1 MQGYELLIETLK
13 DEGITDIFGLMAEDT
28 MNLMSEIEE
37 HHADDIT
44 ITHARHEQGAMAMA
58 DGYARATNDISV
70 GVVGRGPAV
79 AQTGTSLVTARK
91 GGSNVVLLVPTS
103 SSTESYDIKAFEQE
117 AYLRSTIENVET
129 VHSPETFHTRLA
141 DVFREARHGNG
152 PIALQIPDNILN
164 DEVPPS
170 TNNRLPESRPP
181 TPPAI
186 EPDDTAIS
194 DAIDLYLDSDATVP
208 PLILAGRGAVA
219 ADAKDELIA
228 LAERTSGLLATT
240 LQTRGFFADHP
251 FSIGFIGTWG
261 GNLANEH
268 LADADCIFAVGCSLN
283 PKTTDNG
290 RLFRDDAKVIHIDA
304 NADAIN
310 RYLGVNLG
318 VVGDAKQA
326 TNRLVEE
333 LKERDI
339 HRDGALWSDRL
350 ENRIAA
356 TPALDDD
363 EFPSQP
369 DTMDPRDVIKTI
381 NDLIPEDR
389 LVTTDGGH
397 FTRWVVDGIETP
409 SHNKFIWT
417 LDFAS
422 IGQGLGGSIGATVA
436 RPSLPSVLFTGDA
449 GFLMAIQELD
459 TAARHEIPITVVIM
473 NDSSLG
479 SEYHNLAKTGGYT
492 ESALMATPDFA
503 TIAEGFGA
511 EGYTITDIDSLRA
524 REDVFTD
531 SRDTP
536 VVLDCHINPDV
547 RHRSKQ

>member
-13 DEGITDIFGLMAEDT
+13 HEDITDIFGLMAEDT

-58 DGYARATNDISV
+58 DGYARATNEISV

-103 SSTESYDIKAFEQE
+103 AINESYDIKEFEQE
-117 AYLRSTIENVET
+117 LYLRSTIENVET
-129 VHSPETFHTRLA
+129 VESTETFQTRLA
-141 DVFREARHGNG
+141 EVFRQARHGNG

-164 DEVPPS
+164 GDVSPLDID
-170 TNNRLPESRPP
+170 RLPSSRPP
-181 TPPAI
+181 APPEI
-186 EPDDTAIS
+186 EPDDAAIT
-194 DAIDLYLDSDATVP
+194 DAIDLYLDSDATAQP
-208 PLILAGRGAVA
+208 IILAGRGAVA
-219 ADAKDELIA
+219 ADAKQDLIA

-240 LQTRGFFADHP
+240 LQTRGYFDDHS

-261 GNLANEH
+261 GNLANEY
-268 LADADCIFAVGCSLN
+268 LAEADCIFAIGCSLN
-283 PKTTDNG
+283 PKTTDNA
-290 RLFRDDAKVIHIDA
+290 RLFRDDAKVIHVDT
-304 NADAIN
+304 NPDAIN

-318 VVGDAKQA
+318 IVGDAKLTTQ
-326 TNRLVEE
+326 RLVKE
-333 LKERDI
+333 LAGRDI
-339 HRDGALWSDRL
+339 HRDGALWTDRL
-350 ENRIAA
+350 KDRIAT
-356 TPALDDD
+356 TPSLDED
-363 EFPSQP
+363 EFPAHPES
-369 DTMDPRDVIKTI
+369 MDPREVIRTV

-397 FTRWVVDGIETP
+397 FTRWVVDGIDTP
-409 SHNKFIWT
+409 TNNEFVWT

-459 TAARHEIPITVVIM
+459 TAARHELPITIVIM

-479 SEYHNLAKTGGYT
+479 SEYHNLAKTGGYA

-503 TIAEGFGA
+503 TIAAGFGA
-511 EGYTITDIDSLRA
+511 DGYTITDIDSLKQHEEA
-524 REDVFTD
+524 FTNTQD
-531 SRDTP
+531 AP
-536 VVLDCHINPDV
+536 IVLDCHINPEV